1 MAKTFAESMYCGTP
15 VVCFDNTSI
24 SEIVEH
30 KINGY
35 VVKDFN
41 SNSLVVGIE
50 WLLNKMKNNSID
62 KKVVRSKF

>member
-1 MAKTFAESMYCGTP
+1 M
-15 VVCFDNTSI
+15 CFDNTSI

-50 WLLNKMKNNSID
+50 WLLNKMKNN
-62 KKVVRSKF
+62 